1 MGRDGVRVDAAELR
15 AVAGN
20 FERIAETVARAAR
33 VPLSFGAAVAGRDHG
48 GDGDAVR
55 RGLDRLGTDLTL
67 WARAAAEIA
76 AGLRAGAD
84 RYTDSDRGVAARL
97 G

>member
-1 MGRDGVRVDAAELR
+1 MRVDAAELR

-48 GDGDAVR
+48 GDGD
-55 RGLDRLGTDLTL
+55 
-67 WARAAAEIA
+67 
-76 AGLRAGAD
+76 
-84 RYTDSDRGVAARL
+84 
-97 G
+97 